1 MAEIKL
7 NLNDLMAKTPEMFRP
22 IVAKYGPAL
31 AAMTAQEFCDWLE
44 LLIMGNDSAAWQAL
58 LAKMDNASLID
69 AWKDTVAKWA
79 DAADKNAA
87 RIQFQKDAMLAVLK
101 VLLAGALAMVGL

>member
-7 NLNDLMAKTPEMFRP
+7 NLDELLAKTPDMFKP

-44 LLIMGNDSAAWQAL
+44 LLILGNDSAAWQAL
-58 LAKMDNASLID
+58 LAKMDNPSLMD
-69 AWKDTVAKWA
+69 AWKDTAAKWA
-79 DAADKNAA
+79 DATNKNSA
-87 RIQFQKDAMLAVLK
+87 RMEMQKAAVLATLK
-101 VLLAGALAMVGL
+101 ILLGIALAAIGF